1 MGASSF
7 CPRNRSAGARHRR
20 RTGTES
26 SGGRLLGMSLRP
38 AQSLLAPSIL
48 SADFAR
54 LADALA
60 MLQRAPRCIVHVD
73 VMDGRF
79 VPNIT
84 IGMPVVA
91 ALRKETR
98 LVLDCH
104 LMIAEP
110 ARYAL
115 EFVQAGADW
124 VSIHQEADPHCHR
137 TLGAIRA
144 AGAKAGIVLN
154 PGTPVEALTDLVG
167 SFDFALLMSVNP
179 GFGGQSFI
187 PRVLDKVRRLD
198 AMRTGSGQPFLIQVD
213 GGVGPDNAAALVAA
227 GADVLVAGNAV
238 FKAGD
243 PLQAISALLAAMD
256 AGR

>member
-1 MGASSF
+1 MI
-7 CPRNRSAGARHRR
+7 
-20 RTGTES
+20 
-26 SGGRLLGMSLRP
+26 LRP
-38 AQSLLAPSIL
+38 PQPLLAPSIL
-48 SADFAR
+48 SADFTR

-60 MLQRAPRCIVHVD
+60 LLGAAGRCLVHVD

-84 IGMPVVA
+84 LGMPVVA
-91 ALRKETR
+91 ALRRETA

-110 ARYAL
+110 SRYAL
-115 EFVQAGADW
+115 EFVKAGADW

-137 TLGAIRA
+137 TLGAIRQ

-167 SFDFALLMSVNP
+167 AFDFALLMSVNP
-179 GFGGQSFI
+179 GFGGQAFI
-187 PRVLDKVRRLD
+187 PRTLDKIRRLD
-198 AMRTGSGQPFLIQVD
+198 ALRRSAGEPFVIQVD

-238 FKAGD
+238 FGSAD
-243 PLQAISALLAAMD
+243 PVAAIRGLVAEMD
-256 AGR
+256 AARA